1 MAKFSSNLAAN
12 AAANGEIGNFP
23 ADFMATIPWSQ
34 GKKRTACPKARGL
47 VNLASIGR

>member
-1 MAKFSSNLAAN
+1 MAKFSSNLASN

-34 GKKRTACPKARGL
+34 AKKEPHARKHA
-47 VNLASIGR
+47 VW